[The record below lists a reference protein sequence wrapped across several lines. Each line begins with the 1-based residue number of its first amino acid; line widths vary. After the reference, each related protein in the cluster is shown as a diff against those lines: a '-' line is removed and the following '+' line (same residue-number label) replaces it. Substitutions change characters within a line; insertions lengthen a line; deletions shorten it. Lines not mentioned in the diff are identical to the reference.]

1 MQKIEIGDYLI
12 PGDNAVALTDD
23 LVETIKHHFDLDKDN
38 RFQLFT
44 LAAGIRRKYLKMPP
58 GSRDPK
64 RAFYAPEFES
74 WYQDEKMGEQFGTLS
89 NFTKYAAAGEV
100 VAYTAKGG
108 AGSGTKHAAKPEV
121 YLRQLPVSLGAL
133 NEISGILGKNLKPTR
148 SGKELFRQCF
158 QHKMSRP
165 YLDAEKHEWKFDSPA
180 LIRRHVSADEIRN
193 WKRAWFD
200 PPERK
205 QKRVDKRTLT
215 LGTITV
221 SGELFDFDTRKNTAG
236 EKTGCL
242 DLDEVE
248 AFLEKLKT
256 LFTDENSLQFKLNYE
271 DPSNPPEWGMNY
283 LAEGYYKRQDRAD
296 PANRIEGK
304 IDEFYGLNE
313 REIADLKKK
322 KSRRIKKKSKEKS

>member
-1 MQKIEIGDYLI
+1 MQKIEIRDYLI
-12 PGDNAVALTDD
+12 PGDNAVALTND

-44 LAAGIRRKYLKMPP
+44 LAAGIRRKYLRIPS

-64 RAFYAPEFES
+64 DPKREFYAPEFES

-100 VAYTAKGG
+100 VAHTAKGG
-108 AGSGTKHAAKPEV
+108 AGSGTKHAAEPEV

-158 QHKMSRP
+158 QYKMSRP
-165 YLDAEKHEWKFDSPA
+165 YLDAEKHEWKFDKDP
-180 LIRRHVSADEIRN
+180 LIHRRVSADEIRN

-205 QKRVDKRTLT
+205 QKRVD
-215 LGTITV
+215 
-221 SGELFDFDTRKNTAG
+221 
-236 EKTGCL
+236 
-242 DLDEVE
+242 
-248 AFLEKLKT
+248 
-256 LFTDENSLQFKLNYE
+256 
-271 DPSNPPEWGMNY
+271 NPKAYPPDRGQGPAQAQAPEPV
-283 LAEGYYKRQDRAD
+283 A
-296 PANRIEGK
+296 
-304 IDEFYGLNE
+304 
-313 REIADLKKK
+313 
-322 KSRRIKKKSKEKS
+322 

>member
-1 MQKIEIGDYLI
+1 MLKITIGDYLI

-38 RFQLFT
+38 RFKLFT
-44 LAAGIRRKYLKMPP
+44 LAAGIRKKYINKTNSAYL
-58 GSRDPK
+58 
-64 RAFYAPEFES
+64 PEFES
-74 WYQDEKMGEQFGTLS
+74 WYQKNEMDELFGSLA

-100 VAYTAKGG
+100 VAYTANGG
-108 AGSGTKHAAKPEV
+108 ASSGHAQYARPPEE
-121 YLRQLPVSLGAL
+121 YLKELPVSLGAL
-133 NEISGILGKNLKPTR
+133 YEISGILGEKFKKTKD
-148 SGKELFRQCF
+148 GKELFRQCF
-158 QHKMSRP
+158 QHKMTRP
-165 YLDAEKHEWKFDSPA
+165 YKDAEKHEIKFDKPS

-193 WKRAWFD
+193 WKRSWFD

-205 QKRVDKRTLT
+205 QRRVDKRTLT

-236 EKTGCL
+236 EKIGCV
-242 DLDEVE
+242 DLDQVE
-248 AFLEKLKT
+248 EFLAKLKT

-271 DPSNPPEWGMNY
+271 DTGTPPEWGMNY

-304 IDEFYGLNE
+304 IDRFYGLDE
-313 REIADLKKK
+313 KEIADLKKK
-322 KSRRIKKKSKEKS
+322 DSRRIKKKSKEKS